1 MNRLTALFALLALA
15 GLASA
20 QQPAPERNY
29 SLSEKVS
36 EELGKFQT
44 AYNEK
49 KWDAALAILDAQIAK
64 AEPGSYDVALME
76 QYRAQI
82 LLQLNQYS
90 KAIDPLEKAVT
101 LSDAKFPTYF
111 EDRVTSELVYFLAQL
126 YFSEA
131 TNTKNT
137 TLQLS
142 YYDKAEKYMARWVK
156 NTKKPNADALLF
168 YSSLLYNRAV
178 QDTENVDK
186 DRIKKALEQADVGL
200 RLVAR
205 PKDTFYV
212 LKLACLQ
219 QLDRNAEAA
228 EILELLV
235 RQKPDNKTY
244 WQQLAAIYLNQ
255 QQDVR
260 AVLTFERAQSFGHM
274 NGPRDNFNLVGI
286 LFNMGQY
293 ERSAELLEKG
303 LRDGSLEN
311 DLKHWELLSGA
322 YQQMNREYKAIEAL
336 TAATKQF
343 PKSGQLEYQI
353 AQIYYGSLEQPQKAL
368 EHLQKSVAKD
378 GGNRPHQTYL
388 FLAYVA
394 YEMKQFEIALAAAK
408 KAVSFPEGT
417 KEGERMLKAIED
429 AISERAQKLK
439 T

>member
-1 MNRLTALFALLALA
+1 MKQIIRLLCLLAA
-15 GLASA
+15 TGVAFA
-20 QQPAPERNY
+20 QPASERNY
-29 SLSEKVS
+29 QLSDKVS

-49 KWDAALAILDAQIAK
+49 KWDAALGILDTLIAK
-64 AEPGSYDVALME
+64 SEPGSFDVALME

-82 LLQLNQYS
+82 LLQQNLYS

-111 EDRVTSELVYFLAQL
+111 EERVTNELVYYLAQL
-126 YFSEA
+126 YFQEA
-131 TNTKNT
+131 TTTKNNV
-137 TLQLS
+137 LQVS

-156 NTKKPNADALLF
+156 NTKKPNPDALLF

-178 QDTENVDK
+178 QDAENVDN
-186 DRIKKALEQADVGL
+186 DRIKKALDQADVGL

-205 PKDTFYV
+205 PKDSLYV

-219 QLDRNAEAA
+219 QLSRNGEAA
-228 EILELLV
+228 ELLELLV
-235 RQKPDNKTY
+235 KQKPDNKNY

-274 NGPRDNFNLVGI
+274 NAPKDNFNLVGI

-303 LRDGSLEN
+303 LKDGTLDN
-311 DLKHWELLSGA
+311 DLKNWELLSFS
-322 YQQMNREYKAIEAL
+322 YQQLNREEKAIDAL
-336 TAATKQF
+336 KRASEKF
-343 PKSGQLEYQI
+343 PKAGQLDYLI
-353 AQIYYGSLEQPQKAL
+353 AQMYYGALEKPLQAI
-368 EHLQKSVAKD
+368 EHLQKAISKD
-378 GGNRPHQTYL
+378 GGNKPHQTYL

-394 YEMKQFEIALAAAK
+394 YEQKQFELALDAAK
-408 KAVSFPEGT
+408 KAVAIPEGA

-429 AISERAQKLK
+429 AIKERTEKIKA
-439 T
+439 